1 MLQQS
6 RRVFG
11 AIISI
16 IICLALT
23 AMSYWAILNKQLIID
38 QIMVWQYQPT
48 SEVTQII
55 DRSGLDG
62 YGKFLFLASEPLLA
76 TSNDEVTKFNGVCGD
91 IERTTSILGCY
102 SNFQIYLFN
111 VTDAQLDGIRETTA
125 AHETLHAAY
134 VRMNSNE
141 KSTVNSLVEAEAKK
155 LENDADF
162 KQRMA
167 YYRRNEP
174 GQMDNELHSVIGTE
188 IANISPELEMH
199 YEKYFSDRQKVVTLN
214 AKYSSVFQKL
224 NARSTELAAQLNT
237 LATNIKNSSAQYNAD
252 VQSINSAIGV
262 FNSRASN
269 GDFSSQAQFNA
280 ERAALAARVNA
291 ASQVR
296 ADIDNEVAKYEAAL
310 AEFNSIA
317 SQSKKL
323 NNSLDSTLVTA
334 PSV

>member
-6 RRVFG
+6 RKIFG
-11 AIISI
+11 AIVSI
-16 IICLALT
+16 LICLGLT
-23 AMSYWAILNKQLIID
+23 AVSYWAILNKQLIID

-48 SEVTQII
+48 SEVTRII
-55 DRSGLDG
+55 DRSGMDG

-76 TSNDEVTKFNGVCGD
+76 TSTDEVSKFNSVCGD

-111 VTDAQLDGIRETTA
+111 VTDTQLDGIRETTA

-134 VRMNSNE
+134 VRMSSSE

-155 LENDADF
+155 LENNAEF

-188 IANISPELEMH
+188 IANISPELESH
-199 YEKYFSDRQKVVTLN
+199 YKKYFSDRQKVVVLN

-224 NARSTELAAQLNT
+224 NARSTELAAQLSI
-237 LATNIKNSSAQYNAD
+237 LAANIKNNSTQYNSD
-252 VQSINSAIGV
+252 VQSVNNAISV
-262 FNSRASN
+262 FNNRAAS

-280 ERAALAARVNA
+280 ERAALTSRVNA
-291 ASQVR
+291 LTQTR
-296 ADIDNEVAKYEAAL
+296 ANINSDISSYEAVL

-323 NNSLDSTLVTA
+323 NNSLDSTLVAA